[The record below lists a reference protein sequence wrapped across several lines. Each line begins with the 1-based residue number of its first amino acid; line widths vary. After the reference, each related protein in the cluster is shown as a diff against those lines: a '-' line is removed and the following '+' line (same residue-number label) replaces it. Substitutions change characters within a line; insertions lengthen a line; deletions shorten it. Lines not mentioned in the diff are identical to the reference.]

1 MTEPRFVLG
10 KRVRRATVSAME
22 TLMRSTITRA
32 VKGTKPFTNARNDA
46 LATVRWILATEDGRF
61 VAVNDTAQAGLVR
74 DHAKATIYDG
84 RDNEELKAKFF
95 AAVLGVPLTVV
106 ILD

>member
-1 MTEPRFVLG
+1 
-10 KRVRRATVSAME
+10 ME
-22 TLMRSTITRA
+22 TLMHSTITRA
-32 VKGTKPFTNARNDA
+32 VKGTKPFTNARNQA
-46 LATVRWILATEDGRF
+46 LATVRWVLATDDGRF

-74 DHAKATIYDG
+74 DPAKATIYDG

-106 ILD
+106 LLDQ